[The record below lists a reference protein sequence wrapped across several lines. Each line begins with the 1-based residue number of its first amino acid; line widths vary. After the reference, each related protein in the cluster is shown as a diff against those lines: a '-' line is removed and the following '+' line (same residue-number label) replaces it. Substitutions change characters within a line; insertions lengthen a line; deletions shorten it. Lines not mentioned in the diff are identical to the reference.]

1 MASMDPRVDAY
12 IAGVPDFA
20 RPVMEHLRTL
30 VHTACP
36 EVVEDIKWS
45 RPHFMLDGKI
55 LAGMSAF
62 KAHCAFA
69 LWHREG
75 DNSSKAGEGMGQYG
89 RIESVKDLPAKA
101 ELKKQIQQAAELMR
115 SGAKSPMMEKK
126 PRPKLEA
133 PPELLA
139 ALEAHPAARKT
150 FEAFAPGKQRD
161 YIEWIIEAKRE
172 ETRDKR
178 LAQAMEW
185 LAEGKSRNWK
195 YEQC

>member
-1 MASMDPRVDAY
+1 MAAKDPRIDAY

-20 RPVMEHLRTL
+20 RPVMEHLRAV
-30 VHTACP
+30 VHAGCP
-36 EVVEDIKWS
+36 DVVEDIKWS

-62 KAHCAFA
+62 KAHCGFA
-69 LWHREG
+69 LWHTA
-75 DNSSKAGEGMGQYG
+75 DQQKSGEGMGQFG
-89 RIESVKDLPAKA
+89 RIESVKDLPSKT
-101 ELKKQIQQAAELMR
+101 ELKKQIAQAAELLR
-115 SGAKSPMMEKK
+115 GGAKSAMTDKK

-139 ALEAHPAARKT
+139 ALKAHPAAKKT
-150 FEAFAPGKQRD
+150 FDAFAPSKQRD
-161 YIEWIIEAKRE
+161 YIEWIVEAKRE

-185 LAEGKSRNWK
+185 LAEGKARHWK

>member
-1 MASMDPRVDAY
+1 MAAKDPRIDAY

-20 RPVMEHLRTL
+20 RPVMDHLRAV
-30 VHTACP
+30 VHAGCP
-36 EVVEDIKWS
+36 DVVEDIKWS

-62 KAHCAFA
+62 KAHCGFA
-69 LWHREG
+69 LWHTA
-75 DNSSKAGEGMGQYG
+75 DQQKAAEGMGQFG
-89 RIESVKDLPAKA
+89 RIESVKDLPSKS
-101 ELKKQIQQAAELMR
+101 ELKKQIAQAAELLR
-115 SGAKSPMMEKK
+115 GGAKSAMTDKK

-139 ALEAHPAARKT
+139 ALKAHPAAKKT
-150 FEAFAPGKQRD
+150 FDAFAPSKQRD
-161 YIEWIIEAKRE
+161 YIEWIVEAKRE

-185 LAEGKSRNWK
+185 LAEGKARHWK